1 MEKNL
6 KSKADAYTLSKEDK
20 FKLEIMN
27 HAPFSAWACD
37 RNFDIV
43 FWSAGTAKLYG
54 YTGKDAI
61 GKKYLDLFVSEEERE
76 RSASDCLSVIDN
88 GIELRNFLAYDQ
100 LSNGTKRALLTNCF
114 RIWDQARNDYLQAEV
129 ALEIPELAQSIEEHR
144 TLREL
149 GIRRIAEYERVL
161 LLERLGNITTLIS
174 SSILGNE
181 GPQQVFEGIIKIV
194 NEIIGKQIVSGIYL
208 RTNARAWIAGSLMD
222 PNDLLGPIGVDIGE
236 YTALNRR
243 VLFIDNQNDL
253 PDDFPSFVEWWK
265 KDTKLSVAI
274 LPLISMEQIVGVWL
288 VAIDRP
294 FNFQEGT
301 REALRLIANQVAFSV
316 SIASL
321 VQNLKDLN
329 AKIAEKQDLM
339 TRSLIAVDF
348 VHRMNNLAGPIR
360 GWTGLINE
368 NLDLSTEKD
377 TKIKE
382 YLGEINNEVEE
393 LLKAANKLEETP
405 RSQNIDVNL
414 MLNAMLRNVKIQ
426 YSNIRI
432 DRKSVV

>member
-1 MEKNL
+1 
-6 KSKADAYTLSKEDK
+6 
-20 FKLEIMN
+20 
-27 HAPFSAWACD
+27 
-37 RNFDIV
+37 
-43 FWSAGTAKLYG
+43 
-54 YTGKDAI
+54 
-61 GKKYLDLFVSEEERE
+61 
-76 RSASDCLSVIDN
+76 
-88 GIELRNFLAYDQ
+88 
-100 LSNGTKRALLTNCF
+100 
-114 RIWDQARNDYLQAEV
+114 
-129 ALEIPELAQSIEEHR
+129 
-144 TLREL
+144 
-149 GIRRIAEYERVL
+149 
-161 LLERLGNITTLIS
+161 
-174 SSILGNE
+174 
-181 GPQQVFEGIIKIV
+181 
-194 NEIIGKQIVSGIYL
+194 
-208 RTNARAWIAGSLMD
+208 MD

-432 DRKSVV
+432 NANLSPDIDFVRAIYSQLSDAIWNVISNALDAMPRGGVLSLESKNITDHENNKWVEIIIGDNGMGIDKEHRNQIFGISYTTKGGGRGYGLWRTRHVVEDLGGSISLLDTGPMVGTIFSLLLPVSYYQKEEGINDDVE